1 MQTISVPS
9 WTSFMSQGT
18 CTVPYLV
25 LVTPIP
31 VAITLV
37 EHHILW
43 AFIFG
48 HLGKKQI

>member
-25 LVTPIP
+25 LVTPTP
-31 VAITLV
+31 VAITLA